1 MLSKYDKE
9 IKPEILNMLKSEI
22 KEALFSKIS
31 DMLDSLFNEDID
43 EWLRLL
49 MIEEP
54 TEDQIEYFENI
65 RKQISKTSK
74 LRNKVTLDN
83 IDDIAK
89 MILQTT
95 ELKQELAKLVA
106 TLGSSFIK

>member
-1 MLSKYDKE
+1 
-9 IKPEILNMLKSEI
+9 MLKSEI
-22 KEALFSKIS
+22 KEALFSKIG
-31 DMLDSLFNEDID
+31 DMLDALFNEDID

-54 TEDQIEYFENI
+54 TEDQIEYFEGI
-65 RKQISKTSK
+65 RNQISKTSK
-74 LRNKVTLDN
+74 LRSKMTLDN

>member
-1 MLSKYDKE
+1 
-9 IKPEILNMLKSEI
+9 MLKSEI

-31 DMLDSLFNEDID
+31 DMLEALFTDDLD

-54 TEDQIEYFENI
+54 REDHIEYFENI
-65 RKQISKTSK
+65 RKQIIKTSK
-74 LRNKVTLDN
+74 LKNKVTLDN

-89 MILQTT
+89 VILQTT